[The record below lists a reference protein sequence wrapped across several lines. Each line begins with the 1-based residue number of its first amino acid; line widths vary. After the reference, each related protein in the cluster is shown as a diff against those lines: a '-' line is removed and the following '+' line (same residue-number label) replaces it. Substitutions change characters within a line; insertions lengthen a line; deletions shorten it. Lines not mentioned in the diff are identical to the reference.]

1 MEKRK
6 FRLADVVLSVICVV
20 FVAEAA
26 APVASIGNSQYFW
39 WLFMILAFLLPYGL
53 ISSELGT
60 AFPGDG
66 GLYDWIHTAWPDS
79 RWGARAS
86 WYYWI
91 NFPLWMA
98 SLAVMCPELL
108 GYVFGWQP
116 GPVWSLVIQLA
127 FIWIVTV
134 VAFYPVCDSI
144 VILNL
149 SAAIKILL
157 AVTVGVLGIVYVAR
171 NGFVN
176 DMSAGTFLPSFDLDS
191 LSYISVIIFNFLGFE
206 VVCTYAGSMADPRR
220 QIPQAIVTGGVVIA
234 AIYLFSAFGIGAA
247 VPTRDI
253 SVDSGL
259 IDAVSLMTGRT
270 GGVLVGIVALL
281 FLVTLFGN
289 MISWSMGVNST
300 AAYAAER
307 GDMPAV
313 FTRRRKDND
322 MPVGSALVSGIVAS
336 AVCLLGAAIQAVSP
350 DSSLFWSFFAL
361 NLVMLLLSYMPV
373 FPAFLALR
381 RKYPQAERPFR
392 VPGGPGMLRV
402 LAYVPMVLIGLSILF
417 TAVPLSTDRETLATI
432 LPITVG
438 SVISAAGRAAHRRP
452 AAPSTQIRRI
462 TTMAKRIVGTTP
474 RQDGYRMPGEFE
486 EQTGVWML
494 WPQRPDNWR
503 GGAKPAQQA
512 FADVA
517 RAIARFEP
525 VTVCVNPDQF
535 QNARAR
541 LPEDIRV
548 VEMTSNDAWVRDC
561 GPTFV
566 KNDQGNLRAVDWTF
580 NAWGGLHDGL
590 YFPWDQD
597 DLVAR
602 KICELEGVDSYRTDG
617 FVLEGGSIHVD
628 GQGTVLTTEM
638 CLLSPGRNPEL
649 SRRDIEEKLCDYLG
663 CEKVIWLRD
672 GIDPDETNGH
682 IDDVACFVAPGE
694 VACIWTEDPEN
705 PFYQAAQDAFRTLS
719 QATDAKGRRLTVHKL
734 CLTKKPCC
742 LEGAE
747 TIDAVEGTVPRENG
761 EVSIASY
768 MNFLI
773 VNGAVIAPQ
782 YGDENDQL
790 AIQQLQQMFPDRQ
803 IVGVQ
808 TREVAFGGGN
818 IHCITQQ
825 QPKA

>member
-108 GYVFGWQP
+108 GYVLGWQP
-116 GPVWSLVIQLA
+116 GPVWSLLIQLA

-289 MISWSMGVNST
+289 MISWSMGST
-300 AAYAAER
+300 PPPPTPPSGGHA
-307 GDMPAV
+307 
-313 FTRRRKDND
+313 RR
-322 MPVGSALVSGIVAS
+322 V
-336 AVCLLGAAIQAVSP
+336 
-350 DSSLFWSFFAL
+350 
-361 NLVMLLLSYMPV
+361 
-373 FPAFLALR
+373 
-381 RKYPQAERPFR
+381 
-392 VPGGPGMLRV
+392 
-402 LAYVPMVLIGLSILF
+402 
-417 TAVPLSTDRETLATI
+417 
-432 LPITVG
+432 
-438 SVISAAGRAAHRRP
+438 RP
-452 AAPSTQIRRI
+452 AAEGQRYAR
-462 TTMAKRIVGTTP
+462 GL
-474 RQDGYRMPGEFE
+474 GPG
-486 EQTGVWML
+486 
-494 WPQRPDNWR
+494 QRDR
-503 GGAKPAQQA
+503 SLGGAPAGSCHPGGKPG
-512 FADVA
+512 F
-517 RAIARFEP
+517 
-525 VTVCVNPDQF
+525 
-535 QNARAR
+535 
-541 LPEDIRV
+541 LP
-548 VEMTSNDAWVRDC
+548 
-561 GPTFV
+561 
-566 KNDQGNLRAVDWTF
+566 
-580 NAWGGLHDGL
+580 
-590 YFPWDQD
+590 
-597 DLVAR
+597 
-602 KICELEGVDSYRTDG
+602 
-617 FVLEGGSIHVD
+617 VLE
-628 GQGTVLTTEM
+628 
-638 CLLSPGRNPEL
+638 LLRPEPGDAAAEL
-649 SRRDIEEKLCDYLG
+649 YAGVSG
-663 CEKVIWLRD
+663 VS
-672 GIDPDETNGH
+672 GP
-682 IDDVACFVAPGE
+682 
-694 VACIWTEDPEN
+694 
-705 PFYQAAQDAFRTLS
+705 AA
-719 QATDAKGRRLTVHKL
+719 
-734 CLTKKPCC
+734 
-742 LEGAE
+742 
-747 TIDAVEGTVPRENG
+747 
-761 EVSIASY
+761 EVSAG
-768 MNFLI
+768 
-773 VNGAVIAPQ
+773 GAALPGAGRPGNAAGAGLCAHGAHRPVHSVHRRAPVHGP
-782 YGDENDQL
+782 GDSGHHSAHYRGLCHQC
-790 AIQQLQQMFPDRQ
+790 AA
-803 IVGVQ
+803 G
-808 TREVAFGGGN
+808 
-818 IHCITQQ
+818 
-825 QPKA
+825 

>member
-39 WLFMILAFLLPYGL
+39 WLFMIAAFLLPYGL

-116 GPVWSLVIQLA
+116 GPVWSLLIQLA

-144 VILNL
+144 IILNL

-157 AVTVGVLGIVYVAR
+157 AVTVGVLGIVYVAK

-176 DMSAGTFLPSFDLDS
+176 DMTARTFLPSFDLDS

-220 QIPQAIVTGGVVIA
+220 QIPQAIVAGGIVIA

-259 IDAVSLMTGRT
+259 IDAVSLMTGTT

-313 FTRRRKDND
+313 FARRRKDNQ

-361 NLVMLLLSYMPV
+361 NLVMLLLSYLPV

-381 RKYPQAERPFR
+381 QRFPDAERPFR
-392 VPGGPGMLRV
+392 VPGGDGFLKC
-402 LAYVPMVLIGLSILF
+402 LAYSPWRSSPCPSYSPPSPCPRTGRRWPPF
-417 TAVPLSTDRETLATI
+417 CPLPWAPSSVCCWASCSS
-432 LPITVG
+432 PSGGGITPYQEDNSYG
-438 SVISAAGRAAHRRP
+438 KTNHRNHAPAGRVSHA
-452 AAPSTQIRRI
+452 
-462 TTMAKRIVGTTP
+462 
-474 RQDGYRMPGEFE
+474 
-486 EQTGVWML
+486 
-494 WPQRPDNWR
+494 R
-503 GGAKPAQQA
+503 G
-512 FADVA
+512 
-517 RAIARFEP
+517 I
-525 VTVCVNPDQF
+525 
-535 QNARAR
+535 
-541 LPEDIRV
+541 
-548 VEMTSNDAWVRDC
+548 
-561 GPTFV
+561 
-566 KNDQGNLRAVDWTF
+566 
-580 NAWGGLHDGL
+580 
-590 YFPWDQD
+590 
-597 DLVAR
+597 
-602 KICELEGVDSYRTDG
+602 
-617 FVLEGGSIHVD
+617 
-628 GQGTVLTTEM
+628 
-638 CLLSPGRNPEL
+638 
-649 SRRDIEEKLCDYLG
+649 
-663 CEKVIWLRD
+663 
-672 GIDPDETNGH
+672 
-682 IDDVACFVAPGE
+682 
-694 VACIWTEDPEN
+694 
-705 PFYQAAQDAFRTLS
+705 
-719 QATDAKGRRLTVHKL
+719 
-734 CLTKKPCC
+734 
-742 LEGAE
+742 
-747 TIDAVEGTVPRENG
+747 
-761 EVSIASY
+761 
-768 MNFLI
+768 
-773 VNGAVIAPQ
+773 
-782 YGDENDQL
+782 
-790 AIQQLQQMFPDRQ
+790 
-803 IVGVQ
+803 
-808 TREVAFGGGN
+808 
-818 IHCITQQ
+818 
-825 QPKA
+825 